1 MKYKVRLKRSIK
13 EKKNEWQIFIIQYT
27 RWSYDGEFAEP
38 SKWRHDYVIDVTTC
52 FKNLCGRNKPNVV
65 FRACLNLLWTV
76 LKIVFYYQIIR
87 FDSVVLSLP
96 WQHLHLG
103 YISHIF
109 FFLRTSIDFFVAVCW
124 LMSNVFFCPMKCHA
138 YTTHVSYLSYITF
151 NCHVNS
157 GKPHTVNAI
166 VVVQKTFA

>member
-65 FRACLNLLWTV
+65 FRACLNVFIYFEPSKNRVLLPNYSFWFSGSFTSMATPA
-76 LKIVFYYQIIR
+76 LGIYYT
-87 FDSVVLSLP
+87 S
-96 WQHLHLG
+96 
-103 YISHIF
+103 F
-109 FFLRTSIDFFVAVCW
+109 FIKDKHW
-124 LMSNVFFCPMKCHA
+124 LFCCCLLVNVKCIL
-138 YTTHVSYLSYITF
+138 LSYESSSIHYIRALF
-151 NCHVNS
+151 ILYN
-157 GKPHTVNAI
+157 I
-166 VVVQKTFA
+166 